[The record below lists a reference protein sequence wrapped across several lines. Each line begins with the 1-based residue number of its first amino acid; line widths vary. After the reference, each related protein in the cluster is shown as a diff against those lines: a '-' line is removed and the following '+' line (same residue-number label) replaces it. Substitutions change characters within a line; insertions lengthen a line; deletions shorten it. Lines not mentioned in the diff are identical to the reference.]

1 MYKYLRTYVSISNDI
16 CSKIICSFAQ
26 WRGRHEC
33 DAYIILLIIL
43 LLVICTLI
51 CAFHLRVCFS
61 SEILFTNIENEA
73 AHRYIGHATVT
84 TVRKHDWISGGQN
97 NLVWPREVEAQIHA
111 NSCLKESLHVLLWG
125 YWNYQSKCRTSDIR
139 EIMWT
144 EYVVIVI
151 FILLFVLV
159 LVVPRARIKY

>member
-1 MYKYLRTYVSISNDI
+1 MYKYLRTYVSIANDI

-51 CAFHLRVCFS
+51 CAFTRMFFFWDSIHK
-61 SEILFTNIENEA
+61 
-73 AHRYIGHATVT
+73 HWDRYIGHATVT

-125 YWNYQSKCRTSDIR
+125 YWNYQSKSELQIFAKLCGQNSKIQN
-139 EIMWT
+139 
-144 EYVVIVI
+144 VVC
-151 FILLFVLV
+151 FGLGGS
-159 LVVPRARIKY
+159 PSSN

>member
-51 CAFHLRVCFS
+51 CAFTRMFS

-73 AHRYIGHATVT
+73 AHQYIGHATVT

-97 NLVWPREVEAQIHA
+97 NLVWPREVEAEIHA

-125 YWNYQSKCRTSDIR
+125 YWNYQSKSELQIFAKLCGQNSNSNIH
-139 EIMWT
+139 I
-144 EYVVIVI
+144 VVC
-151 FILLFVLV
+151 FGLGGS
-159 LVVPRARIKY
+159 PSSN

>member
-33 DAYIILLIIL
+33 DASIILLIIL

-51 CAFHLRVCFS
+51 CAFTRMFFFWDSIHK
-61 SEILFTNIENEA
+61 
-73 AHRYIGHATVT
+73 HWDRYIGHSTVT

-97 NLVWPREVEAQIHA
+97 NLLWPRQVEAEIHA

-125 YWNYQSKCRTSDIR
+125 YWNYQSKSELQIFTKLCRQN
-139 EIMWT
+139 
-144 EYVVIVI
+144 VVC
-151 FILLFVLV
+151 FGLGSF
-159 LVVPRARIKY
+159 PSSARIKY